1 MTTCKKILKI
11 YAEHPLSI
19 CLLFLGI
26 PVISQ
31 LNIYSQTLLGKI
43 IDHITTAD
51 TWKRVALNYVI
62 TMTVLFTVRQLY
74 TIVEQRLSFQTIHK
88 LRSSIATK
96 IMYINSASLDTYST
110 DDVMQM
116 WNEDVCEIQA
126 ISLKSLLDF
135 ITFILSAALALAELN
150 KISFYFPLIALGVNL
165 LTLLPLKILS
175 QQNKK
180 RAQNRRNAQVTM
192 NEKFYTLLNAIRLI
206 KMYGKEKEEISDF
219 EKINTTF
226 VDDKLSFSVSSRIYK
241 SVVTAFKA
249 IAPTIILLMANFQIR
264 DGQITIGDIVLA
276 TSLLETI
283 SKPFNEGGNLL
294 IKLKA
299 IGFKFDHLFR
309 FLDSDN
315 EQASSDTLPVS
326 DFESIEFV
334 DVSYQTKNTTLLEGI
349 NFTIHAGDRIAIVGE
364 SGSGKTTLN
373 NLLLRLYSPTNG
385 KLLLNHKNLGHYHLR
400 SYREK
405 IHYSQSIPYITNA
418 TILENLTLL
427 GADPAVCIQIAKE
440 IDFHKDIIAMPDG
453 YNTLI
458 SSDGSNLSGG
468 QKKKIAIIRALAAQS
483 QLYVFDEITR
493 GIDEANALFIMNY
506 LLDHITSTLLFT
518 MHDFF
523 AIERMDR
530 IIVMRAGHVI
540 ASGKHE
546 ELYRNCSYYQ
556 ELYDNRKR

>member
-126 ISLKSLLDF
+126 LSLKSLLDF
-135 ITFILSAALALAELN
+135 ITFILSAALTLAELN

-180 RAQNRRNAQVTM
+180 RAQDRRNAQVTM

-264 DGQITIGDIVLA
+264 DGQMTIGDIVLA
-276 TSLLETI
+276 TSLTKEVI
-283 SKPFNEGGNLL
+283 SL
-294 IKLKA
+294 
-299 IGFKFDHLFR
+299 
-309 FLDSDN
+309 
-315 EQASSDTLPVS
+315 
-326 DFESIEFV
+326 
-334 DVSYQTKNTTLLEGI
+334 
-349 NFTIHAGDRIAIVGE
+349 
-364 SGSGKTTLN
+364 
-373 NLLLRLYSPTNG
+373 
-385 KLLLNHKNLGHYHLR
+385 
-400 SYREK
+400 
-405 IHYSQSIPYITNA
+405 
-418 TILENLTLL
+418 
-427 GADPAVCIQIAKE
+427 
-440 IDFHKDIIAMPDG
+440 
-453 YNTLI
+453 
-458 SSDGSNLSGG
+458 
-468 QKKKIAIIRALAAQS
+468 
-483 QLYVFDEITR
+483 
-493 GIDEANALFIMNY
+493 
-506 LLDHITSTLLFT
+506 
-518 MHDFF
+518 
-523 AIERMDR
+523 
-530 IIVMRAGHVI
+530 
-540 ASGKHE
+540 
-546 ELYRNCSYYQ
+546 
-556 ELYDNRKR
+556 